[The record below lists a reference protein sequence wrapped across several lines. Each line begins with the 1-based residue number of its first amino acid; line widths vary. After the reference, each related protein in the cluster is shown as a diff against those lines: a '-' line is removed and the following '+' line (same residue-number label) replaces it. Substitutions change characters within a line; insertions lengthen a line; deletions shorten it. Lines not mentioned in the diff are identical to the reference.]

1 MHNDLFTVFGLTVH
15 GYGLMIGLGVV
26 ASLLLSWRRA
36 RRLDKS
42 EDTVSTMTILAVV
55 VGFMGG
61 KLFFLLTH
69 WSYFLSDPRSALG
82 SGGFVVYG
90 GIIFGFAVCWLYAR
104 MKGDR
109 LLPWADLLLPGVAL
123 AQGFGRI
130 GCFLAGCCY
139 GAPTD
144 SPLGVVFPAG
154 CQFAPVGV
162 RLWPTQ
168 LFSSAGDLLLAG
180 LLLWME
186 KKNNYEGKVTVWY
199 LILYSIG
206 RFLIEFL
213 RDDVRGSVGV
223 LSASQFIGL
232 FIVAAAL
239 ALRFRLKGK
248 ESHGTV

>member
-1 MHNDLFTVFGLTVH
+1 MYNDLFTVFGLTVH

-26 ASLLLSWRRA
+26 ASLLLSWSRA
-36 RRLDKS
+36 RRLGKS
-42 EDTVSTMTILAVV
+42 EDMVSTMTILAVII
-55 VGFMGG
+55 GFMGG

-69 WSYFLSDPRSALG
+69 WSFFLSDPRGALG

-104 MKGDR
+104 MKGER
-109 LLPWADLLLPGVAL
+109 LIPWSDLLLPGVAL

-154 CQFAPVGV
+154 CQFAPTGV

-168 LFSSAGDLLLAG
+168 LFSAAGDLILAG
-180 LLLWME
+180 VLLWAE

-213 RDDVRGSVGV
+213 RDDIRGSVGV

-232 FIVAAAL
+232 FIFAAAL
-239 ALRFRLKGK
+239 ALRHVLKRRGN
-248 ESHGTV
+248 HGTV

>member
-36 RRLDKS
+36 RKLGKS
-42 EDTVSTMTILAVV
+42 EDMVSTMTILAVV
-55 VGFMGG
+55 IGFMGG

-69 WSYFLSDPRSALG
+69 WSFFLANPRNALG

-104 MKGDR
+104 MKGER
-109 LLPWADLLLPGVAL
+109 LIPWADLLLPGVAL

-139 GAPTD
+139 GRPTD
-144 SPLGVVFPAG
+144 SIFGVTFPAG
-154 CQFAPVGV
+154 CVYAPSGIS
-162 RLWPTQ
+162 LWPTQ
-168 LFSSAGDLLLAG
+168 LISSAGDFLLAG

-186 KKNNYEGKVTVWY
+186 KKNNYDGKVTVWY
-199 LILYSIG
+199 LLLYSIG

-213 RDDVRGSVGV
+213 RDDIRGSVGV
-223 LSASQFIGL
+223 FSSSQFIGL
-232 FIVAAAL
+232 IMVAAAL
-239 ALRFRLKGK
+239 LLRSRLMKKGGN
-248 ESHGTV
+248 ETA